1 MKGTKKL
8 GKYEDRRMTV
18 LCKLVIFLVVTGFS
32 DIFTVMPQN

>member
-18 LCKLVIFLVVTGFS
+18 LCKLVIFLVLTGIKK
-32 DIFTVMPQN
+32 IFTVRNQN